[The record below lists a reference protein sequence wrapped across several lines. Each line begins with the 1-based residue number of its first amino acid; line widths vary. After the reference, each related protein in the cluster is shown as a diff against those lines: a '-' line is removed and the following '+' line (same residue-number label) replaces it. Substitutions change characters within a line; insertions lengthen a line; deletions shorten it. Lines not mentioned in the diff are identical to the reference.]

1 MKEESLGTKWYALE
15 VDDALTAV
23 KSSKMGLS
31 KPDAAAR
38 LSEYGPNRLTPGK
51 SRTMLEMIWD
61 QLYSLIT
68 AILAAAAV
76 AAAIFQEYVELGF
89 IVTVI
94 VVNVVIGVVQEGR
107 AEAATKAIAEMVAVN
122 AIAFRNGRKLTVPVV
137 DLVPGDIVVLTSGD
151 KVPADVRLV
160 EVTSFRVVEAA
171 LTGESQPITKQTEAL
186 PSHYQL
192 SERINMAFMGSF
204 VVGGDA
210 LGLVVCT
217 GDRAEIGRINELV
230 SNVEAVQTPL
240 QKQLTH
246 FGFVLSIACLLLA
259 VLVFIV
265 SFVARGDALKDAIEL
280 TVSVA
285 VALIPEGLPTVV
297 TITLALGVQALAS
310 KKAIVRSLPAIE
322 ALGSVTCICSDKTGT
337 LTKNEMTAVE
347 VHTTVRSAGINVTG
361 TGFNPYGE
369 LQFQNEALN
378 ETVQNQIRYILLP
391 AALCN
396 DSTLMPVLSA
406 EVPTLLR
413 TQSLNLPNLSGIDLT
428 HGMQKPIRISSRSIQ
443 TSSKKGGQF
452 AQEITAVETKIGEP
466 TDVTKSP
473 QLKPLQGPGNSEV
486 PTKQLEWYQTG
497 DPTETALTAL
507 VMKAGLNFRTLH
519 ELDKLLPRV
528 GIIPF
533 TSENKFMATVH
544 NVPTAPGTPARRL
557 LFVKGAFDVLL
568 PRCATQIV
576 GTDASE
582 TELLQPH
589 EWQEINSLLAKKG
602 MRVLAICQRELT
614 EDEITENVGI
624 DMVLEGPANLQLN
637 ALIAIVDPPR
647 PEVIDAIET
656 CHNAGI
662 MVKMITGDHADTART
677 IGEWIGIHTSLV
689 LTGAQLES
697 MSDLELEEKVEDCNI
712 FARSSPEH
720 KLRIVKALQKRRHV
734 VVMTGDGVNDAPAL
748 RQANVGVAMGK
759 SGTAVARE
767 AARMV
772 LQDDNF
778 TTIEI
783 AVHLGRATYDNLRKL
798 IMFLLPTTIAQ
809 GFSVAFAVFFGIP
822 SPLTQIQIL
831 FVNMVTAA
839 TLGLVLAAEGPEPDV
854 MSRAPRHA
862 DKQLIGKYVLWRS
875 FFVSGLLIG
884 GMLGQQAWSRSLD
897 DGDEAGHTVA
907 MNVLV
912 FSQCLYCLSCRF
924 LRKSSISFSAITGN
938 KWLAAM
944 IALNVMF
951 QLLII
956 YVPQLQGIWGTS
968 SMDGYEWLRV
978 LGTAFVIFGLVEVE
992 KQLAPQIGGPYIVPF
1007 LKRIGDKY
1015 HAITGQAEDQETV
1028 EPVSSAGKPT
1038 SGGIT
1043 NRKEEEMQDKPKMT
1057 EV

>member
-1 MKEESLGTKWYALE
+1 MKPDPLGTIKWYAIE

-51 SRTMLEMIWD
+51 SRTLLEMIWD

-76 AAAIFQEYVELGF
+76 AAAVFQEYVELGF

-94 VVNVVIGVVQEGR
+94 FVNVVIGVVQEGR
-107 AEAATKAIAEMVAVN
+107 AEAATKAIAEMVTVN
-122 AIAFRNGRKLTVPVV
+122 AVAFRNGRKLTVPVV

-186 PSHYQL
+186 PAHYQL
-192 SERINMAFMGSF
+192 SERMNMAFMGSF

-210 LGLVVCT
+210 LGLVVGT
-217 GDRAEIGRINELV
+217 GDRAEIGRINEMV
-230 SNVEAVQTPL
+230 SSVEVVQTPL

-246 FGFVLSIACLLLA
+246 FGFVLSVACLLLA

-265 SFVARGDALKDAIEL
+265 AFVARGDPLKDAIEL

-322 ALGSVTCICSDKTGT
+322 ALGAVTCICSDKTGT

-369 LQFQNEALN
+369 LQLQNEALN
-378 ETVQNQIRYILLP
+378 ETLQNQLRCILLP

-413 TQSLNLPNLSGIDLT
+413 TQSLNLPNLHGIDLT
-428 HGMQKPIRISSRSIQ
+428 HGMPKPIRIPSGSIR
-443 TSSKKGGQF
+443 TSSKKIVKFVDQT
-452 AQEITAVETKIGEP
+452 AAVETKSGET
-466 TDVTKSP
+466 TDVSKSLP
-473 QLKPLQGPGNSEV
+473 QKPPHSSEV
-486 PTKQLEWYQTG
+486 PIQQLEWYQTG

-519 ELDKLLPRV
+519 ELEKLLPRV

-544 NVPTAPGTPARRL
+544 NVPTPPGTPARRL

-576 GTDASE
+576 GTDPSQ
-582 TELLQPH
+582 TELLQPR
-589 EWQEINSLLAKKG
+589 EWQEINSILAKKG

-637 ALIAIVDPPR
+637 ALVAIVDPPR

-656 CHNAGI
+656 CHTAGI
-662 MVKMITGDHADTART
+662 MVKMITGDHADTAKT

-689 LTGAQLES
+689 LTGAQLEN
-697 MSDLELEEKVEDCNI
+697 MSDLELEGKVEDCNI

-720 KLRIVKALQKRRHV
+720 KLRIVKALQKRKHV

-831 FVNMVTAA
+831 FVNMITAA

-854 MSRAPRHA
+854 MSRTPRHA

-875 FFVSGLLIG
+875 FFVSALLIG

-912 FSQCLYCLSCRF
+912 FSQCFYCLSCRF
-924 LRKSSISFSAITGN
+924 LRKSSISLSAITGN

-956 YVPQLQGIWGTS
+956 YVPHLQDIWGTS

-978 LGTAFVIFGLVEVE
+978 LGTAFAIFGFVEVE

-1015 HAITGQAEDQETV
+1015 HAITGQVEEHETEESV
-1028 EPVSSAGKPT
+1028 PGGGKPG
-1038 SGGIT
+1038 SGST
-1043 NRKEEEMQDKPKMT
+1043 TKPKEEEMQDKPKMM